1 MDPLGFSR
9 QAHYWS
15 CDGGQRSK
23 FLRQLSAKKG
33 KGKKKKIKKTKSKEE
48 GLVSSPQ
55 KKFNILSN
63 LKSLQFSR

>member
-15 CDGGQRSK
+15 CDGGQGSK

-33 KGKKKKIKKTKSKEE
+33 KEKKNEENQVQGKRVGCFSTE
-48 GLVSSPQ
+48 
-55 KKFNILSN
+55 KFNILSN
-63 LKSLQFSR
+63 LKSLQFSRS